1 MTPTVPCGAQIELCA
16 SRTGEISLARG
27 KGGIFFPVFH
37 AQARCP
43 VSLGGPGPEMGNKCL
58 WITRLAKHPGSL
70 SLFSF
75 EWGINWN
82 ELGFP
87 GLRRAFWWC
96 QKFQEEEVSEESKEK
111 LNICLFSVKR
121 KIKKKKKRIQTTLP
135 FLAGSF
141 GQLCLALAPV
151 RLRKPTRWKEIKQ
164 VVCNL
169 QH

>member
-121 KIKKKKKRIQTTLP
+121 KIKKKKKKNPNHSSLSGWLLR
-135 FLAGSF
+135 A
-141 GQLCLALAPV
+141 ALSCPGTCQA
-151 RLRKPTRWKEIKQ
+151 KEANQMKR
-164 VVCNL
+164 N
-169 QH
+169 